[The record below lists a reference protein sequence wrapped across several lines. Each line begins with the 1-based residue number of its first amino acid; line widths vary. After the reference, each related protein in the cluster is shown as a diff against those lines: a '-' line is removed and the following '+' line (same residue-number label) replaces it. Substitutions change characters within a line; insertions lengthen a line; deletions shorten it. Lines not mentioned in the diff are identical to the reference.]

1 MTSFGPERLT
11 GSAPSVGI
19 APFSW
24 SPWKAYGFL
33 IVTSDPATF
42 PQDFHHSTVRKRPP
56 DSGDLYMIEADR
68 QNQPV

>member
-33 IVTSDPATF
+33 IVTSNSVLLGTTF
-42 PQDFHHSTVRKRPP
+42 HTMHA
-56 DSGDLYMIEADR
+56 LLLEA
-68 QNQPV
+68 QETITP